1 MALQPVK
8 TTGRTGVPVFA
19 KILEFF
25 TGGFSLTVT
34 GFNSDVNLPSG
45 SLLKVDEE
53 ARTALPIKTAV
64 AGTAGASGV
73 AYVNTGHHFQV
84 GDVIGVNVGGTAAII
99 TAVADGTSTFVGW
112 SKISASGIPAAASG
126 DILFE
131 ATGASGTAAIKT
143 IANSLLI
150 YDTLIETGATV
161 TALRR
166 GTAYKKRL
174 QSHQTGHLADLPA
187 TIQLSTSY

>member
-1 MALQPVK
+1 MSLQPVK
-8 TTGRTGVPVFA
+8 TSGDTGVPVFA

-34 GFNSDVNLPSG
+34 GFTSGVVLPKG

-64 AGTAGASGV
+64 AGTAGTTGV
-73 AYVNTGHHFQV
+73 AYVNPGHHFAV
-84 GDVIGVNVGGTAAII
+84 TDVIAVTVGRPAVAI
-99 TAVADGTSTFVGW
+99 TAVAAGTGSFEGW
-112 SKISASGIPAAASG
+112 DKISASGIPSAAVDG
-126 DILFE
+126 VLFE
-131 ATGASGTAAIKT
+131 ATAASGTATIKT
-143 IANSLLI
+143 LPNTLLA

-174 QSHQTGHLADLPA
+174 QAHQSGHLAELPA